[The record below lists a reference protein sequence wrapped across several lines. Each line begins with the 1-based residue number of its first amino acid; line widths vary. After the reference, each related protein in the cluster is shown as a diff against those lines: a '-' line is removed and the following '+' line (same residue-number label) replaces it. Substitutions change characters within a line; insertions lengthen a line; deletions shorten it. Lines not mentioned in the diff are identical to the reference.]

1 MKTGIGRAVAYSLCY
16 NSCMSNT
23 TTSTSITPE
32 QLPLKTSLF
41 YTSGASDKEYHAQ
54 LLAEGSGY
62 VVHFQ
67 YGRRGGTLTEG
78 TKTKAPVAFEKAV
91 KVFESLLA
99 EKIQKGYTQDTTGAI
114 FGGSTQG
121 TQEFTGILPQLLNPI
136 TADDAEH
143 YIQSSDWI
151 AEEKYDG
158 VRRIMD
164 CTDTDAQPG
173 SINRKG
179 LRVGMPIETATAL
192 APLGQHA
199 PYQLDGELV
208 GSVFYVFDVLQWDG
222 RDCRSDDAETRSQR
236 LNDVQ
241 AAVGTSTLVIT
252 APVARTVDEKR
263 ALVAELQGRRA
274 EGIVF
279 KKQGGTYIPGRP
291 ASGGDQVKWKFVKT
305 ATFVVL
311 AHKDDKRSVQM
322 GLVDAT
328 RNLGFVTIPVNYNV
342 PAVGALIEVEYLYAY
357 PNGALAQ
364 PVYRGERDDLDKA
377 ACVEAQLIFK
387 ADGANDE
394 EN

>member
-1 MKTGIGRAVAYSLCY
+1 M
-16 NSCMSNT
+16 
-23 TTSTSITPE
+23 
-32 QLPLKTSLF
+32 
-41 YTSGASDKEYHAQ
+41 
-54 LLAEGSGY
+54 
-62 VVHFQ
+62 
-67 YGRRGGTLTEG
+67 
-78 TKTKAPVAFEKAV
+78 
-91 KVFESLLA
+91 
-99 EKIQKGYTQDTTGAI
+99 
-114 FGGSTQG
+114 
-121 TQEFTGILPQLLNPI
+121 
-136 TADDAEH
+136 
-143 YIQSSDWI
+143 
-151 AEEKYDG
+151 
-158 VRRIMD
+158 
-164 CTDTDAQPG
+164 
-173 SINRKG
+173 
-179 LRVGMPIETATAL
+179 
-192 APLGQHA
+192 
-199 PYQLDGELV
+199 
-208 GSVFYVFDVLQWDG
+208 
-222 RDCRSDDAETRSQR
+222 
-236 LNDVQ
+236 Q
-241 AAVGTSTLVIT
+241 AAVGTSTLVIP

-311 AHKDDKRSVQM
+311 AHKADKRSVQM

-364 PVYRGERDDLDKA
+364 PVYRGERDDLDKT